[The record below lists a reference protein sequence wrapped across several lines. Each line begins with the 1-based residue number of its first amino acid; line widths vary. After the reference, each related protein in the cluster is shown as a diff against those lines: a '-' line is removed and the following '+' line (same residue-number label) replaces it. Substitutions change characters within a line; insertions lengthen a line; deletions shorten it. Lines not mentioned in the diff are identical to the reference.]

1 MLQISF
7 PGSSL
12 LPLPFTC
19 SGQRTAQALLPKGIS
34 GALQQLG
41 HGAGAQ
47 NQRCPGASSLSFPS
61 LRKHI
66 KSKNAARL
74 WKISLF
80 EGFSSPNLERV
91 IQERNVGKEVLIN
104 GGGKAVTKL
113 KGWMHLQDAERKPNH
128 QVIAAPQDQNHADT
142 EMWWVLLKS
151 HGWEMKEWVTESLT
165 GCPALSLNQAE
176 TPISVVL

>member
-1 MLQISF
+1 M
-7 PGSSL
+7 
-12 LPLPFTC
+12 
-19 SGQRTAQALLPKGIS
+19 
-34 GALQQLG
+34 
-41 HGAGAQ
+41 
-47 NQRCPGASSLSFPS
+47 
-61 LRKHI
+61 
-66 KSKNAARL
+66 
-74 WKISLF
+74 
-80 EGFSSPNLERV
+80 
-91 IQERNVGKEVLIN
+91 LIN

-128 QVIAAPQDQNHADT
+128 QGIAAPQDQNHADT